1 MLNLFRHEMRSRLGT
16 ILGWGIGLGMFG
28 ALYIG
33 VWPEA
38 GEAMQEIGDLAIYQA
53 MGIDMTSFAG
63 YMASVVVQYVP
74 LILGIYAILASTGTL
89 AGEEDSGTLE
99 LIVAAP
105 LGRWQI
111 VTVKAIALSL
121 VVFLMI
127 VVAAILDVL
136 VLNAIRGLTEVDVTS
151 SELFMAMIGTW
162 PLVVAF
168 TMMGLFL
175 GAYLP
180 SRRAAALTLSVI
192 FIASYFGLILVG
204 FAESLEP
211 LKPMFLFNYLN
222 STASVFIEGQK
233 PEDVAILLGLAMLF
247 FGLALLSFQRRNV
260 TVRAWPWQRA
270 RVGAKST

>member
-1 MLNLFRHEMRSRLGT
+1 MLNLFWYELRSRLGT
-16 ILGWGIGLGMFG
+16 ILGWGIGLGLFG

-63 YMASVVVQYVP
+63 YIASVVVQYVP
-74 LILGIYAILASTGTL
+74 LILGIYAIIASTGTL
-89 AGEEDSGTLE
+89 VGEEESGTLE

-111 VTVKAIALSL
+111 VTVKAIALSI

-127 VVAAILDVL
+127 VIAALVDVL
-136 VLNAIRGLTEVDVTS
+136 VLNAIMGFVEVDVTS
-151 SELFMAMIGTW
+151 GELFTAMLSTW
-162 PLVVAF
+162 PLTVAF
-168 TMMGLFL
+168 MMMGLFL
-175 GAYLP
+175 GALLP
-180 SRRAAALTLSVI
+180 SRRAAALTLTVI

-204 FAESLEP
+204 FADSLEP
-211 LKPMFLFNYLN
+211 LKPIFLFGYLN
-222 STASVFIEGQK
+222 STATVFSDGQQM
-233 PEDVAILLGLAMLF
+233 ENVAVLLGLAVLF
-247 FGLALLSFQRRNV
+247 FGLALMSFQRRNV

-270 RVGAKST
+270 RLSG